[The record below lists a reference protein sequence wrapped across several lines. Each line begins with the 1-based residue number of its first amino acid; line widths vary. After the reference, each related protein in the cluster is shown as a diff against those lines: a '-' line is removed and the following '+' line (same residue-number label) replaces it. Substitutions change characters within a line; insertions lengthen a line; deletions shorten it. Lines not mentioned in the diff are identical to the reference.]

1 MWPAFSRLLY
11 RLIGG
16 ERGRSLSW
24 GIATHKDRN
33 TCTRA
38 LYGLAPSHFDESLQP
53 SSEGFFYEDEMKYE
67 QGPLDEFPKSLRQF
81 TDWQKEQGI
90 KADGIYGNESH
101 KTMWDYL
108 KMLKDKLESADAKI
122 MELSIRLDECVAGCE
137 ASPVDPEQ
145 GSVASVL
152 ALIGIGV
159 FIGFLAGAV
168 VF

>member
-1 MWPAFSRLLY
+1 MGPALSRLLY

-16 ERGRSLSW
+16 ERGQTLSW
-24 GIATHKDRN
+24 GIATHKNRN
-33 TCTRA
+33 SAVRA
-38 LYGLAPSHFDESLQP
+38 LYGLAPDHFDESLDMP
-53 SSEGFFYEDEMKYE
+53 KLDYEPKYE
-67 QGPLDEFPKSLRQF
+67 QGPLSDYPKAEKQF
-81 TDWQKEQGI
+81 KGWQQEQGI
-90 KADGIYGNESH
+90 LADGKYGNESH
-101 KTMWDYL
+101 NTMWDYL
-108 KMLKDKLESADAKI
+108 KILKDKLESADAKI